1 MHDLLV
7 SGEGSYLFWSLV
19 QLTQTTE
26 QGPIKRQVRE
36 QSQPMGSDN
45 MAIIRSYKSLP
56 HEHAHQ
62 MAQIDVVWE
71 QI

>member
-7 SGEGSYLFWSLV
+7 SGGDSYLFWSLV
-19 QLTQTTE
+19 RFTLTTE

-36 QSQPMGSDN
+36 QSQPVGSDN
-45 MAIIRSYKSLP
+45 VAIIRSYKSLP
-56 HEHAHQ
+56 HEREHQ
-62 MAQIDVVWE
+62 MAQIDTVWE